1 MVYQERIEVNKAS
14 KMPKAMEMDAII
26 CAIKAMKKYALKF
39 IFNIKYLL

>member
-1 MVYQERIEVNKAS
+1 MVYEERVEVNKAS